1 MVQNTAAKVVT
12 YACKRPADHTARILE
27 QSFEGMLLRI
37 DGRETWS
44 RLVGAHNAYN
54 LLAIYT
60 TAVCL
65 GTDPEEVLVALSSL
79 QSAPG
84 RLENLRG
91 PRDLSVIID
100 YAHTPD
106 ALENVLGTLRDVA
119 PERQLICLFGCGGD
133 RDKTKRPE
141 MAQVAARLADR
152 LVITSD
158 NCRTEDPEA
167 ILADI
172 RAGLDWEGLAKSLF
186 ITDRREAIR
195 TAILTAPEG
204 ATILLAGKGH
214 EDYQIIGHEKLHF
227 DEKEIVTE
235 TFKLIL

>member
-1 MVQNTAAKVVT
+1 M
-12 YACKRPADHTARILE
+12 
-27 QSFEGMLLRI
+27 
-37 DGRETWS
+37 
-44 RLVGAHNAYN
+44 
-54 LLAIYT
+54 
-60 TAVCL
+60 CL
-65 GTDPEEVLVALSSL
+65 GTDPDEVLVALSNL

-91 PRDLSVIID
+91 PRDLAVVID

-106 ALENVLGTLRDVA
+106 ALENVLGTLRDV
-119 PERQLICLFGCGGD
+119 
-133 RDKTKRPE
+133 
-141 MAQVAARLADR
+141 QVAARLADR
-152 LVITSD
+152 LVVTSD

-167 ILADI
+167 ILNDI
-172 RAGLDWEGLAKSLF
+172 RAGLDWEGLAKAVF

>member
-1 MVQNTAAKVVT
+1 
-12 YACKRPADHTARILE
+12 
-27 QSFEGMLLRI
+27 
-37 DGRETWS
+37 
-44 RLVGAHNAYN
+44 
-54 LLAIYT
+54 
-60 TAVCL
+60 
-65 GTDPEEVLVALSSL
+65 
-79 QSAPG
+79 
-84 RLENLRG
+84 
-91 PRDLSVIID
+91 
-100 YAHTPD
+100 
-106 ALENVLGTLRDVA
+106 
-119 PERQLICLFGCGGD
+119 
-133 RDKTKRPE
+133 

-152 LVITSD
+152 LVVTSD

-167 ILADI
+167 ILNDI
-172 RAGLDWEGLAKSLF
+172 RAGLDWEGLAKAVF

>member
-37 DGRETWS
+37 DGKETWS
-44 RLVGAHNAYN
+44 RLIGAHNAYN

-65 GTDPEEVLVALSSL
+65 GTDPDEVLVALSNL

-91 PRDLSVIID
+91 PRDLAVVID

-106 ALENVLGTLRDVA
+106 ALENVLVTLRDVA

-141 MAQVAARLADR
+141 MAQVASASSSACSAAAATATRPSAPR
-152 LVITSD
+152 WRRSRPGSPTASSSPPTTAGP
-158 NCRTEDPEA
+158 R
-167 ILADI
+167 I
-172 RAGLDWEGLAKSLF
+172 RRPS
-186 ITDRREAIR
+186 
-195 TAILTAPEG
+195 
-204 ATILLAGKGH
+204 
-214 EDYQIIGHEKLHF
+214 
-227 DEKEIVTE
+227 
-235 TFKLIL
+235 

>member
-1 MVQNTAAKVVT
+1 M
-12 YACKRPADHTARILE
+12 
-27 QSFEGMLLRI
+27 
-37 DGRETWS
+37 
-44 RLVGAHNAYN
+44 
-54 LLAIYT
+54 
-60 TAVCL
+60 CL
-65 GTDPEEVLVALSSL
+65 GATPDEVLVALSDL
-79 QSAPG
+79 RSAPG

-91 PRDLSVIID
+91 PHDLSVIID

-106 ALENVLGTLRDVA
+106 ALENVLATLRDVA

-133 RDKTKRPE
+133 RDKSKRPE

-167 ILADI
+167 IIADI
-172 RAGLDWEGLAKSLF
+172 KAGLDWDGIAKSLF

-195 TAILTAPEG
+195 TVILTAPEG

-235 TFKLIL
+235 TFKLILK